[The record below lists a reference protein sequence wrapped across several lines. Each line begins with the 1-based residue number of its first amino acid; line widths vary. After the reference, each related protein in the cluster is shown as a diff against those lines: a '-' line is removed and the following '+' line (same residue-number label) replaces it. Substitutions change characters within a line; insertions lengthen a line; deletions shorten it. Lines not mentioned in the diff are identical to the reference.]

1 MPTKSDDAIRKIT
14 FVGLGKMGRPMAM
27 RLIASGFDVTCFDSV
42 PSLREPLVKAG
53 AIDADT
59 LSEAVQGADAV
70 ITMLPDGN
78 IVRDVMMGQQGA
90 ASVMHKGSLLIDMSS
105 SAPIGTRMLGQEL
118 QELGIAMIDAPV
130 SGGMAKAIDGSLAI
144 MVGGEPAQAERTRP
158 VLEAMGSKVFHVGRL
173 GSGHAVKALNN
184 FVSAAGLAAACEAVL
199 IAEAFGI
206 DPDTLIDVLNAST
219 GRNNSTQVKMKPH
232 VLSGN
237 FASGFALA
245 LMSKDIGTAA
255 DLAKELEVSNP
266 SLSSLPVLKGQA
278 AIWAQALGELGDQAD
293 HTEIFRYL
301 KQSSE
306 R

>member
-1 MPTKSDDAIRKIT
+1 
-14 FVGLGKMGRPMAM
+14 MGRPMAM
-27 RLIASGFDVTCFDSV
+27 RLIASGFDVTCFDCV

-53 AIDADT
+53 ANDADS
-59 LSEAVQGADAV
+59 LSEAARGADAV

-90 ASVMHKGSLLIDMSS
+90 ASIMKQGSLLIDMSS
-105 SAPIGTRMLGQEL
+105 SAPIGTRVLGKEL

-130 SGGMAKAIDGSLAI
+130 SGGMAKALDGSLAI
-144 MVGGEPAQAERTRP
+144 MVGGEPAQAERARP
-158 VLEAMGSKVFHVGRL
+158 VLEVMGSKVFHTGRL

-184 FVSAAGLAAACEAVL
+184 FVSAAGLTAACEAVL
-199 IAEAFGI
+199 IAAAFGV

-232 VLSGN
+232 ILSGS
-237 FASGFALA
+237 FASGFAMA

-255 DLAKELEVSNP
+255 DLTRELEASNP

-278 AIWAQALGELGDQAD
+278 AIWAQALGELGEQAD